1 VDVLVVVTDRRGG
14 FRAFRDPGRADAMS
28 TVEAG
33 AQDALRAAQERIA
46 KAAEDGDLDQG
57 RAPMLEALRAFHE
70 CEPASFS
77 IPAHKAGRA
86 LEDLTRE
93 VLGEGPYRA
102 DAPTHKGLDDRVSS
116 YKVQSYAQE
125 LAADTFGADQAL
137 FSTNG
142 STLSVQIAVMAVTHP
157 GQEVA
162 VARNVHKSVISG
174 LILSGAR
181 PVFVDPVYDDEYALA
196 HSVTPDALAKALD
209 AHPDA
214 KAMLA
219 VSPTVAGVAADV
231 AALAEVCHD
240 RDVALIM
247 DDAWGADFSFHPEL
261 PPGSMESGADL
272 AVASFHKSLTGLMQT
287 SIILVQ
293 GERIDMERLQLALD
307 GFETTSTS
315 AMLVASMD
323 AARRAM
329 ALHGEQLL
337 DRTLALSR
345 RGGQQIGEL
354 PGIRLLGPELDGRPG
369 VAARDETKIMIDV
382 TGLGITGFQAADWLY
397 EHRRVG
403 AEHHDLHH
411 LMFIVTVADDEA
423 AVDRLVAAMRDL
435 VDAAPR
441 VGGGRELPSL
451 PPVSQLVGDY
461 VMSPR
466 EAFLGTTRR
475 VDLADAAG
483 EIAAEP
489 VSPYPPGVPL
499 LVPGQRV
506 HDGHVEFL
514 RKGLEAGMFVEGVS
528 DPSLEQLRVVA

>member
-1 VDVLVVVTDRRGG
+1 MATLDGQ
-14 FRAFRDPGRADAMS
+14 AK
-28 TVEAG
+28 
-33 AQDALRAAQERIA
+33 DALAAAQRRIA
-46 KAAEDGDLDQG
+46 KAAEDKDLDQ
-57 RAPMLEALRAFHE
+57 RHAPLLEALRAYHE
-70 CEPASFS
+70 SAPVSFS
-77 IPAHKAGRA
+77 IPAHKGGGA
-86 LEDLTRE
+86 LDALTRE
-93 VLGEGPYRA
+93 VLGEAPYRA
-102 DAPTHKGLDDRVSS
+102 DAPAHKGLDDRVSS
-116 YKVQSYAQE
+116 YKVQSLAQQ
-125 LAADTFGADQAL
+125 LAADAFGAEQAL

-142 STLSVQIAVMAVTHP
+142 STLSVQIGVLAVTHP
-157 GQEVA
+157 GEQVA

-174 LILSGAR
+174 LILSGAQ

-196 HSVTPDALAKALD
+196 HTVTPEALEAALD
-209 AHPDA
+209 AHPDV

-219 VSPTVAGVAADV
+219 VSPTVAGVAADIEG
-231 AALAEVCHD
+231 LAEVCHA
-240 RDVALIM
+240 REIPLVM
-247 DDAWGADFSFHPEL
+247 DDAWGADFTFHPQL
-261 PPGSMESGADL
+261 PPGAMESGADL

-293 GERIDMERLQLALD
+293 GDRVDMERLQLALD

-315 AMLVASMD
+315 ALLIASID

-329 ALHGEQLL
+329 AVHGRELL

-345 RGGQQIGEL
+345 NGGEQLGRL
-354 PGIRLLGPELDGRPG
+354 PGVRLLGPELDGRAG
-369 VAARDETKIMIDV
+369 VAGRDETKILLDV
-382 TGLGITGFQAADWLY
+382 TGLGISGFQAADWLY

-411 LMFIVTVADDEA
+411 LMFVVTVADDEA
-423 AVDRLVAAMRDL
+423 RVNRLVAAMRAL
-435 VDAAPR
+435 VNAAPAI
-441 VGGGRELPSL
+441 GAGRELPSL

-466 EAFLGTTRR
+466 EAFVGTTRR
-475 VDLADAAG
+475 VALDDAAG

-506 HDGHVEFL
+506 HDGHIEFL
-514 RKGLEAGMFVEGVS
+514 RKGLDAGMYVEGVS

>member
-46 KAAEDGDLDQG
+46 RAAEDGDLDQG

-354 PGIRLLGPELDGRPG
+354 PGILLLGPELDGRPG

>member
-1 VDVLVVVTDRRGG
+1 MDI
-14 FRAFRDPGRADAMS
+14 
-28 TVEAG
+28 VEGKAK
-33 AQDALRAAQERIA
+33 DALRTAQDRIL
-46 KAAEDGDLDQG
+46 KATEEGDLDQR
-57 RAPMLEALRAFHE
+57 RAPMLEALTAYHQ

-77 IPAHKAGRA
+77 IPAHKGGES
-86 LEDLTRE
+86 LDELTLQ
-93 VLGEGPYRA
+93 VLGDGPYRG
-102 DAPTHKGLDDRVSS
+102 DAPMHKGLDDRVAT
-116 YKVQSYAQE
+116 YKVQSLAQQ
-125 LAADTFGADQAL
+125 LAADAFGADEAL

-142 STLSVQIAVMAVTHP
+142 STLSVQIAVLAATHP

-162 VARNVHKSVISG
+162 VARNVHKSVVSG
-174 LILSGAR
+174 LILSGAH

-196 HSVTPDALAKALD
+196 HTVTPQALESALK
-209 AHPDA
+209 AHPEV

-231 AALAEVCHD
+231 AGLADVCH
-240 RDVALIM
+240 AHGIPLIM

-315 AMLVASMD
+315 ALLVASMD

-329 ALHGEQLL
+329 AVHGRELL
-337 DRTLALSR
+337 DRTLVLSR
-345 RGGQQIGEL
+345 RAGEEIGSL

-369 VAARDETKIMIDV
+369 VAGRDENKILVDV
-382 TGLGITGFQAADWLY
+382 TGLAISGFQAADWLY
-397 EHRRVG
+397 EHHRVG

-411 LMFIVTVADDEA
+411 LMFLVTVADD
-423 AVDRLVAAMRDL
+423 DRMMKRLVSAMRDL
-435 VDAAPR
+435 VEAAPEIA
-441 VGGGRELPSL
+441 GRQELPSL

-461 VMSPR
+461 VMTPR
-466 EAFLGTTRR
+466 DAFLGTTRR
-475 VDLADAAG
+475 VKLAEAAG

-506 HDGHVEFL
+506 HDGHIEFL
-514 RKGLEAGMFVEGVS
+514 RKGLEAGMMVEGVS
-528 DPSLEQLRVVA
+528 DPSLEELRVVA

>member
-1 VDVLVVVTDRRGG
+1 MTTIEPR
-14 FRAFRDPGRADAMS
+14 
-28 TVEAG
+28 TK
-33 AQDALRAAQERIA
+33 DALRAAQELIA
-46 KAAEDGDLDQG
+46 KASEDEELDQR
-57 RAPMLEALRAFHE
+57 RAPLLEALRAFHQ
-70 CEPASFS
+70 CDPASFS

-86 LEDLTRE
+86 LDDLTRK

-102 DAPTHKGLDDRVSS
+102 DAPVHKGLDDRVSS
-116 YKVQSYAQE
+116 YKVQSYAQQ
-125 LAADTFGADQAL
+125 LAADAFRADQAL

-157 GQEVA
+157 GQAVA

-174 LILSGAR
+174 LILSGAH
-181 PVFVDPVYDDEYALA
+181 PVFVDPVYDDKYGLA
-196 HSVTPDALAKALD
+196 HAVTAKALEKALE
-209 AHPDA
+209 AHPDV

-231 AALAEVCHD
+231 ARLAEVCHE
-240 RDVALIM
+240 RDIPLIM
-247 DDAWGADFSFHPEL
+247 DEAWGADFSFHPEL
-261 PPGSMESGADL
+261 PPDSMESGADL
-272 AVASFHKSLTGLMQT
+272 AIASFHKSLTGLMQT

-315 AMLVASMD
+315 ALLVASMD

-329 ALHGEQLL
+329 ALHGEELL
-337 DRTLALSR
+337 GRALALSR
-345 RGGQQIGEL
+345 RGGQEIGAL
-354 PGIRLLGPELDGRPG
+354 PGVRLLGPELDGRPG
-369 VAARDETKIMIDV
+369 VAARDETKILVDI
-382 TGLGITGFQAADWLY
+382 TGLGISGFQAADWLY

-423 AVDRLVAAMRDL
+423 SVNRLVEAMRDL
-435 VDAAPR
+435 ADAAPQIAA
-441 VGGGRELPSL
+441 GQELPTL

-461 VMSPR
+461 VIPPR

-475 VDLADAAG
+475 VQLRDAAG

-506 HDGHVEFL
+506 HDGHIEFL
-514 RKGLEAGMFVEGVS
+514 SKGLEAGMYVEGVS

>member
-46 KAAEDGDLDQG
+46 RAAEDGDLDQG

-354 PGIRLLGPELDGRPG
+354 PGILLLGPELDGRPG

-435 VDAAPR
+435 VDAAPH
-441 VGGGRELPSL
+441 VGGGRQLPSL

>member
-1 VDVLVVVTDRRGG
+1 MIQGHG
-14 FRAFRDPGRADAMS
+14 QGR
-28 TVEAG
+28 
-33 AQDALRAAQERIA
+33 DALTEVQESICRAAQAGEM
-46 KAAEDGDLDQG
+46 DQQ
-57 RAPMLEALRAFHE
+57 RAPMLEALQAYHSIE
-70 CEPASFS
+70 TVSFS
-77 IPAHKAGRA
+77 IPAHKGGGAIDDA
-86 LEDLTRE
+86 TRSI
-93 VLGEGPYRA
+93 LGSEPYRA
-102 DAPTHKGLDDRVSS
+102 DAPAHKGLDDRVSS
-116 YKVQSYAQE
+116 YQVLSYAQD
-125 LAADTFGADQAL
+125 LAADAFGADQAL

-142 STLSVQIAVMAVTHP
+142 STLSVQIAVLACTHP
-157 GQEVA
+157 GEKVA

-174 LILSGAR
+174 LVLSGAH
-181 PVFVDPVYDDEYALA
+181 PVWVDPVYDEELALA
-196 HSVTPDALAKALD
+196 HTVTPEALERALAE
-209 AHPDA
+209 HPDA
-214 KAMLA
+214 NGI
-219 VSPTVAGVAADV
+219 P
-231 AALAEVCHD
+231 
-240 RDVALIM
+240 LIM
-247 DDAWGADFSFHPEL
+247 DDAWGADFSFHPEM

-307 GFETTSTS
+307 AFETTSTS
-315 AMLVASMD
+315 ALLVASMD

-329 ALHGEQLL
+329 AVHGEQLL

-423 AVDRLVAAMRDL
+423 AVHRLVAAMRDL
-435 VDAAPR
+435 VDAAPQ

-451 PPVSQLVGDY
+451 PPVSQLVGGY
-461 VMSPR
+461 AMTPR
-466 EAFLGTTRR
+466 AAFPGTTRR

-506 HDGHVEFL
+506 HDGHIQFL
-514 RKGLEAGMFVEGVS
+514 RKGLEAGMLVEGVS
-528 DPSLEQLRVVA
+528 DPTLEQLRVVARAP

>member
-1 VDVLVVVTDRRGG
+1 
-14 FRAFRDPGRADAMS
+14 MS
-28 TVEAG
+28 TVERNAK
-33 AQDALRAAQERIA
+33 DALAAVQERIQRA
-46 KAAEDGDLDQG
+46 AAEGDLDQR
-57 RAPMLEALRAFHE
+57 RAPMLEALRAYHE

-77 IPAHKAGRA
+77 IPAHKAGRS
-86 LEDLTRE
+86 LDELTLE
-93 VLGEGPYRA
+93 VLGDGPYRA
-102 DAPTHKGLDDRVSS
+102 DAPVHKGLDDRVSS
-116 YKVQSYAQE
+116 YKVQSFAQE
-125 LAADTFGADQAL
+125 LAADAFGAEQAL

-142 STLSVQIAVMAVTHP
+142 STLSVQIAVLATTHP

-174 LILSGAR
+174 LIVSGAH

-196 HSVTPDALAKALD
+196 HTVAPQALEAALD
-209 AHPDA
+209 RHPDA

-231 AALAEVCHD
+231 AGLAGVCHAHD
-240 RDVALIM
+240 AALIM
-247 DDAWGADFSFHPEL
+247 DDAWGADFSFHTEL
-261 PPGSMESGADL
+261 PRGSLQSGADL
-272 AVASFHKSLTGLMQT
+272 VVASFHKSLTGLMQT

-315 AMLVASMD
+315 ALLVASMD

-329 ALHGEQLL
+329 ALHGRERLE
-337 DRTLALSR
+337 RTLALSR
-345 RGGQQIGEL
+345 HGGEAIGAL
-354 PGIRLLGPELDGRPG
+354 PGIRLIGPELDGRPG
-369 VAARDETKIMIDV
+369 VADRDETKVTIDV
-382 TGLGITGFQAADWLY
+382 TGLGITGFRAADWLY
-397 EHRRVG
+397 EQRRVG
-403 AEHHDLHH
+403 AELHDLHH
-411 LMFIVTVADDEA
+411 LMFLVTVADDDASVE
-423 AVDRLVAAMRDL
+423 RLVAAVSDL
-435 VDAAPR
+435 VDAAPEI
-441 VGGGRELPSL
+441 GDGKALPSL
-451 PPVSQLVGDY
+451 PPVSELVGDY
-461 VMSPR
+461 VMTPR

-475 VDLADAAG
+475 VALADAAG

-514 RKGLEAGMFVEGVS
+514 QKGLEAGMFFEGVS

>member
-354 PGIRLLGPELDGRPG
+354 PGILLLGPELDGRPG

>member
-1 VDVLVVVTDRRGG
+1 MG
-14 FRAFRDPGRADAMS
+14 
-28 TVEAG
+28 TVERAT
-33 AQDALRAAQERIA
+33 QDALAVAQQRILE
-46 KAAEDGDLDQG
+46 AAEQGDLDQA
-57 RAPMLEALRAFHE
+57 RAPMLEALRAYHA

-77 IPAHKAGRA
+77 IPAHKARPA
-86 LEDLTRE
+86 FDELTRE
-93 VLGEGPYRA
+93 VLGDGPYLA
-102 DAPTHKGLDDRVSS
+102 DAPAHKGLDDRVSS
-116 YKVQSYAQE
+116 YKVQSFAQE
-125 LAADTFGADQAL
+125 LAAAAFGADQAL

-142 STLSVQIAVMAVTHP
+142 STLSVQISVLATTHP

-174 LILSGAR
+174 LIVSGAH
-181 PVFVDPVYDDEYALA
+181 PVFVDPVYDDEYALS
-196 HSVTPDALAKALD
+196 HTVTPEALKAALD
-209 AHPDA
+209 AHPGV

-231 AALAEVCHD
+231 AGLADVCHAHD
-240 RDVALIM
+240 IPLIM
-247 DDAWGADFSFHPEL
+247 DDAWGADFTFHPEL
-261 PPGSMESGADL
+261 PPGSMESGSDL

-323 AARRAM
+323 ATRRMM
-329 ALHGEQLL
+329 ALHGEALL
-337 DRTLALSR
+337 GRTLELSR
-345 RGGQQIGEL
+345 RAGMEL
-354 PGIRLLGPELDGRPG
+354 GALDGIRLIGPELDGRPG
-369 VAARDETKIMIDV
+369 VFGRDETKIILDV
-382 TGLGITGFQAADWLY
+382 TGLGINGFQAADWLY
-397 EHRRVG
+397 EHRRIG

-411 LMFIVTVADDEA
+411 VMFLITVADDDA
-423 AVDRLVAAMRDL
+423 TVDRLIAAVRDL
-435 VDAAPR
+435 ADAAP
-441 VGGGRELPSL
+441 GIDGELPSL
-451 PPVSQLVGDY
+451 PPVSALVGDY
-461 VMSPR
+461 VMPPR

-506 HDGHVEFL
+506 HEGHIEFL
-514 RKGLEAGMFVEGVS
+514 RKGLAAGMFVEGVS

>member
-354 PGIRLLGPELDGRPG
+354 PGILLLGPELDGRPG

-435 VDAAPR
+435 VDAAPH
-441 VGGGRELPSL
+441 VGGGRQLPSL